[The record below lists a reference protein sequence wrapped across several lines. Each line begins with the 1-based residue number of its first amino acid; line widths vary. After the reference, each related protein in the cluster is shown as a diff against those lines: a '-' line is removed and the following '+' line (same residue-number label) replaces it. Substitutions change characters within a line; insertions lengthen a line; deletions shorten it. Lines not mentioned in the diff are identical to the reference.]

1 MKRSFLLCL
10 LMVLGVILSVS
21 AQKIVYSEPD
31 RDDPRTLNFEV
42 IGKIS
47 GKYLIYKNARDD
59 HFFSIYDSEMKL
71 SNKVKLDFLPE
82 RVRILGTDFI
92 TYSDFSYFIYQ
103 YQLKNVYYIMAAKVG
118 ADGKKMG
125 DAVMLDTTAG
135 MSYTANNRI
144 YTVVNSEDKQKMAAF
159 KVSTRNEKE
168 HMVTSCVFDKELKQL
183 EKVRFPVAM
192 PDRNDYLGEF
202 GIDNEGNLVFLKEV
216 SMAENESIHKVSLV
230 IKTLG
235 SINPTMS
242 EMKVKSIFLDD
253 TRIKIDNLNKKILIT
268 SFFSKQKRGNID
280 GLYYSLWD
288 KQTNIETLNAVT
300 VFSEDFRAD
309 VRGEGSTKTAFNDF
323 YLKNLILRR
332 DGGFMMIAESAYMS
346 SRGNNFSR
354 WDLANSSPFF
364 NPGFGM
370 GGGFGIG
377 GGFGVGAM
385 QYGYPWGS
393 PWGMNNMGANSVTRY
408 FSDNI
413 AIISFEPNGK
423 MEWSNVIRKTQ
434 YDDNT
439 DNYIG
444 YGIINSGDQIRFMFN
459 IQDKRSNILTD
470 QSLSPQ
476 GQIDRNPTIKNLE
489 RGYDFMPRHSKQTG
503 ARQAIVPCMFRGYT
517 CFAKIDY

>member
-10 LMVLGVILSVS
+10 LLVLGFFLSVS

-59 HFFSIYDSEMKL
+59 HFFSIYDAEMKL
-71 SNKVKLDFLPE
+71 SNKVKVDFLPD
-82 RVRILGTDFI
+82 RAKVLGTDFI
-92 TYSDFSYFIYQ
+92 TYPDFTYFIYQ
-103 YQLKNVYYIMAAKVG
+103 YQLKNVYYIMAAKIG
-118 ADGKKMG
+118 SDGIKMG
-125 DAVMLDTTAG
+125 DASILDTTAG

-144 YTVVNSEDKQKMAAF
+144 YTVVNSEDKQKIAAF

-168 HMVTSCVFDKELKQL
+168 HVVTSCVFDKELTQL
-183 EKVRFPVAM
+183 EKVRIAIAM

-202 GIDNEGNLVFLKEV
+202 GIDNDGNLVCLRESSV
-216 SMAENESIHKVSLV
+216 AANESINKVSLV
-230 IKTLG
+230 IKPLG
-235 SINPTMS
+235 SINTTIN
-242 EMKVKSIFLDD
+242 EIKVKSIFLDD

-280 GLYYSLWD
+280 GLYYTLWD
-288 KQTNIETLNAVT
+288 NQTGIELLNAT
-300 VFSEDFRAD
+300 TLFTEEFRLDA
-309 VRGEGSTKTAFNDF
+309 RGEGSAKTAFNEF

-346 SRGNNFSR
+346 SRGNNFNR
-354 WDLANSSPFF
+354 WDMMNASPFF
-364 NPGFGM
+364 NPGFGGM
-370 GGGFGIG
+370 GGMGIG
-377 GGFGVGAM
+377 MGGMGMGFAN
-385 QYGYPWGS
+385 PWS
-393 PWGMNNMGANSVTRY
+393 PWGMNAMGPNGVTRY

-413 AIISFEPNGK
+413 AIISFEPDGK

-444 YGIINSGDQIRFMFN
+444 YGLLNSGDQLRFLFN
-459 IQDKRSNILTD
+459 VQDKRSNILTD
-470 QSLSPQ
+470 QAMSPS
-476 GQIDRNPTIKNLE
+476 GQINRNPTIKNLE

-503 ARQAIVPCMFRGYT
+503 ARQAIVPCMYRGYT